1 MSAAL
6 HLDHVGP
13 LERTAHRIGLALLR
27 WSESRAVRT
36 GFPADSAIGSDRAA
50 ARLAHEQR
58 TALEARHRHW
68 DELAAVTPRVR

>member
-6 HLDHVGP
+6 HLEHVGP
-13 LERTAHRIGLALLR
+13 VERTAHRIGLALLH

-36 GFPADSAIGSDRAA
+36 STPTSPAAVRDRTT
-50 ARLAHEQR
+50 ARLAFEQR

-68 DELAAVTPRVR
+68 DELASAAPRLR